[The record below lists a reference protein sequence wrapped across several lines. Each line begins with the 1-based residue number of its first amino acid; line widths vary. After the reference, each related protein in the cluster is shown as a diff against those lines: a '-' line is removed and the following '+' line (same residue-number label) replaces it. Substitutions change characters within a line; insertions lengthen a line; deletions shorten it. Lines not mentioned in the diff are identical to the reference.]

1 MVGVSVAYLGNNVS
15 MKKWLYIS
23 SLILFI
29 STNCLAFTQLV
40 AGGVATWTNSG
51 IMASGLYGGVVASP
65 IILAGSGIAGFGAA
79 KLMNN
84 YWYSDCENQ
93 LVCDISSLNSY
104 AGAAIG
110 VIATAILASYS
121 STFIG
126 ITISSGIIAGTL
138 IAVPII
144 TAATAGAISYWWFT
158 DS

>member
-1 MVGVSVAYLGNNVS
+1 

-23 SLILFI
+23 SLIFFI
-29 STNCLAFTQLV
+29 SSNSSAFPQLV
-40 AGGVATWTNSG
+40 AGGIATWTNSG
-51 IMASGLYGGVVASP
+51 IMAGGLYSGVVASP